1 MRGWLIDT
9 NVVSEL
15 RRARPSQKVRA
26 FVAGQPG
33 DVLFT
38 SDVTFA
44 EVRFGIERMADPAR
58 RADLVHWLDRTL
70 RPLFAGRVLSVTED
84 ALLRWRLMLEAGR
97 ATGHTFS
104 EPDLLVA
111 ALASLA
117 EHIVVSRDTS
127 EFVAAGVP
135 VFDPWDW
142 TLHAG
147 DRVLKIAD
155 ADGSDALARASAQ
168 ISI

>member
-9 NVVSEL
+9 SVVSEL
-15 RRARPSQKVRA
+15 RRAGPSQKVRA

-33 DVLFT
+33 DELFT

-44 EVRFGIERMADPAR
+44 EVRFGIERISDPAR

-70 RPLFAGRVLSVTED
+70 RPLFEGRVLSVSED

-117 EHIVVSRDTS
+117 GHIVVSRDTS

-147 DRVLKIAD
+147 DRVLKVAD
-155 ADGSDALARASAQ
+155 ADGSDALARATALM
-168 ISI
+168 SI

>member
-1 MRGWLIDT
+1 VRGWLLDT

-33 DVLFT
+33 DALFS

-44 EVRFGIERMADPAR
+44 EIRFGIERMADPAR

-84 ALLRWRLMLEAGR
+84 VLLRWRLMLEAGR

-117 EHIVVSRDTS
+117 DHIVVSRDTS

-135 VFDPWDW
+135 VLDPWTW

-147 DRVLKIAD
+147 HRVLKLAD
-155 ADGSDALARASAQ
+155 ADGPDALARATVLMSA
-168 ISI
+168 

>member
-15 RRARPSQKVRA
+15 RRSRPSQRVRA

-44 EVRFGIERMADPAR
+44 EVRFGIERMADAAR

-97 ATGHTFS
+97 ATGHTFQNLIS
-104 EPDLLVA
+104 SSRHWPRWPGISWSA
-111 ALASLA
+111 ATRANLSPP
-117 EHIVVSRDTS
+117 ECPCSIRGTGRSMP
-127 EFVAAGVP
+127 E
-135 VFDPWDW
+135 
-142 TLHAG
+142 
-147 DRVLKIAD
+147 I
-155 ADGSDALARASAQ
+155 GS
-168 ISI
+168 

>member
-15 RRARPSQKVRA
+15 RRARPNQRVRA

-33 DVLFT
+33 DALFT

-84 ALLRWRLMLEAGR
+84 ALLRWRLMQEAGR
-97 ATGHTFS
+97 AVGHTFS

-117 EHIVVSRDTS
+117 EHIVVSRDTR

-147 DRVLKIAD
+147 DQVLEVAD
-155 ADGSDALARASAQ
+155 ADGTDALARASGLL
-168 ISI
+168 SI